1 MMTAFTLSL
10 PVDDDDDD
18 DDGDDTQNIY
28 LRNEYL
34 QVFVPQVF
42 WVYAI
47 LMATIMKNM
56 ILSCEIFDA
65 SDVYDDEEE
74 HAIMMKNT

>member
-1 MMTAFTLSL
+1 M
-10 PVDDDDDD
+10 
-18 DDGDDTQNIY
+18 
-28 LRNEYL
+28 
-34 QVFVPQVF
+34 
-42 WVYAI
+42 YAI